1 VTMVLL
7 WLFIESTAIDMR
19 ILAILSFSAYGFF
32 YTHLYVILDERRNV
46 KHVVVV
52 NKFQTPH

>member
-1 VTMVLL
+1 MVLL